1 MSSYF
6 HLNATGIHH
15 ENLVF
20 DGFLGNWIQSGS
32 LLDTVNILLDTV
44 NIRMQK
50 SLVCEIVDNRPVWAN
65 QRWDGS

>member
-32 LLDTVNILLDTV
+32 LLDTVNI
-44 NIRMQK
+44 RMQK
-50 SLVCEIVDNRPVWAN
+50 SLVGEIVDNRPVWAN